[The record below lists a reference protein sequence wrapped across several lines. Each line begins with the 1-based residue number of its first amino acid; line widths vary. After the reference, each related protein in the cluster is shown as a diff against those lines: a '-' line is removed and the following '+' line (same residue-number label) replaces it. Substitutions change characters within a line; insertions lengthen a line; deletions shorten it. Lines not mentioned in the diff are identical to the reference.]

1 MFAEEERSK
10 IVFLFE
16 SLLNSVVS
24 FHCLC
29 HSTLIDTFLK
39 LVYQTGTR
47 ADENWDVGGHLP
59 TLVYFY
65 TPEDPVS

>member
-1 MFAEEERSK
+1 VFAEEERSK

-24 FHCLC
+24 FHCPC

-39 LVYQTGTR
+39 LVNQTGTCP
-47 ADENWDVGGHLP
+47 DENWDVGGYLP
-59 TLVYFY
+59 PLVYFY